1 MSNQGAS
8 FLMHQDNEFRR
19 RSLALAAISTLFLAA
34 CGGGGGDAGN
44 GPGPAPAPTALAITS
59 SNYQSVAQ
67 QSLSSSQYLL
77 GSAGLL
83 TGADAGTAP
92 SLLTLAVRQVNAL
105 PQWFVK
111 ADVPLV
117 LGATT
122 NKSIACAGGGRI
134 DAVITDANG
143 NGNIDAGD
151 GMVMTALACKEDGM
165 SMDGKMEIAVTSL
178 SGEFG
183 SSSFNAGLDL
193 KLSGFSATTGTSK
206 VNGDGLI
213 RVSLTASSANRMSLS
228 MEVASFSSSGR
239 VGSTDFSQKL
249 ENFSLTLQTA
259 PQGLG
264 LQTSTT
270 ARGAL
275 TSSSLE
281 SKRINLETAVPL
293 LQLSGR
299 SDPSAGQLLV
309 RGAADSLL
317 RMTVQSDG
325 RVLLELDAD
334 GNGQFELSSVKT
346 WSELH

>member
-1 MSNQGAS
+1 
-8 FLMHQDNEFRR
+8 MHHGFQR
-19 RSLALAAISTLFLAA
+19 RSAAVFAAISSLFLAA
-34 CGGGGGDAGN
+34 CGGGGDST
-44 GPGPAPAPTALAITS
+44 PGPAPAPTALAITS

-77 GSAGLL
+77 GSAGLV
-83 TGADAGTAP
+83 TGADAATAP
-92 SLLTLAVRQVNAL
+92 SLLTLAARQVNAL
-105 PQWFVK
+105 PGWFGK
-111 ADVPLV
+111 AGVPLV
-117 LGATT
+117 QGATT
-122 NKSIACAGGGRI
+122 SQSTPCAGGGRI
-134 DAVITDANG
+134 DAALTDANG
-143 NGNIDAGD
+143 NGKVDAGD
-151 GMVMTALACKEDGM
+151 GMVMTALACKEDGV
-165 SMDGKMEIAVTSL
+165 SMDGKMEITVTSA

-183 SSSFNAGLDL
+183 SNSFSAGLDL
-193 KLSGFSATTGTSK
+193 KLSGFTATTSSSK
-206 VNGDGLI
+206 VSGDGLI
-213 RVSLTASSANRMSLS
+213 RVSLTMSGADRMSLS

-249 ENFSLTLQTA
+249 ENFALTLQTA

>member
-1 MSNQGAS
+1 
-8 FLMHQDNEFRR
+8 MHQHLQRHK
-19 RSLALAAISTLFLAA
+19 LAILAATGTLFLAA
-34 CGGGGGDAGN
+34 CGGGGGGDGGN

-59 SNYQSVAQ
+59 GNYQSVAQ

-77 GSAGLL
+77 GSAGLV
-83 TGADAGTAP
+83 TGADAAAAP
-92 SLLTLAVRQVNAL
+92 SLLALAARQVQAL
-105 PQWFVK
+105 PAWFRNK
-111 ADVPLV
+111 AGLPLV
-117 LGATT
+117 QGATT
-122 NKSIACAGGGRI
+122 NQSTPCAGGGRI
-134 DAVITDANG
+134 DAVLTDANG
-143 NGNIDAGD
+143 NGKIDAGD
-151 GMVMTALACKEDGM
+151 GMAMTAVACKEDGV
-165 SMDGKMEIAVTSL
+165 SMDGKMEITVTSA

-183 SSSFNAGLDL
+183 SNSFSAGLDL
-193 KLSGFSATTGTSK
+193 KLSGFTATTGISK
-206 VNGDGLI
+206 VSGDGLI
-213 RVSLTASSANRMSLS
+213 RVSLTASGANRMSLS
-228 MEVASFSSSGR
+228 MDVASFSSSGR
-239 VGSTDFSQKL
+239 VGGTDFSQKL
-249 ENFSLTLQTA
+249 ENFALTLQTA

-264 LQTSTT
+264 FQTSST

-334 GNGQFELSSVKT
+334 GNGQFELSSFKS